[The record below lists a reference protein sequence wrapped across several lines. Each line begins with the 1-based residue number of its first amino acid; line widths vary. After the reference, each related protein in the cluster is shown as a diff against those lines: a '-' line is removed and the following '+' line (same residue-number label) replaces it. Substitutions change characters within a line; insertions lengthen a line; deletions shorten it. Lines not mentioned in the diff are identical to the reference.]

1 MGKEEFDRDYFERGI
16 ASGKSL
22 YENYRWIPELTIPM
36 AMTYI
41 DTLGLKKEDRIL
53 DFGCAKGY
61 VVKALRM
68 LHRKAW
74 GCDVSDYAI
83 ESSDQEIG
91 RYLKLCN
98 GRIIPFRRRFEWI
111 IAKDVLEHIK
121 ETELENTLL
130 ELRRRGDNMLAIIPL
145 GESGRFIVPAYHL
158 DKTHTLIK
166 GEEWWAK
173 WFIQVGWEIR
183 EFKYRIEGIKDNW
196 ADYPKGNGFFKL
208 K

>member
-83 ESSDQEIG
+83 ESSDQ
-91 RYLKLCN
+91 
-98 GRIIPFRRRFEWI
+98 
-111 IAKDVLEHIK
+111 D
-121 ETELENTLL
+121 
-130 ELRRRGDNMLAIIPL
+130 
-145 GESGRFIVPAYHL
+145 
-158 DKTHTLIK
+158 
-166 GEEWWAK
+166 
-173 WFIQVGWEIR
+173 
-183 EFKYRIEGIKDNW
+183 
-196 ADYPKGNGFFKL
+196 
-208 K
+208 